1 MNATIEGIP
10 FAAELSAEDAQR
22 EGEGK
27 GGAGVNDRTLLQDT
41 GDDDDLKDGVV

>member
-22 EGEGK
+22 GK